1 MRLKRLEI
9 YGFKSFAER
18 TVVVFDE
25 GITGIVGPNGSGK
38 SNLSDAVRWVL
49 GEQSA
54 KALRGGKMEDVI
66 FNGTQKRKRM
76 GYCEVSLVFDNEDH
90 ALSVDYTEVMIT
102 RRVYRSGEGE
112 YYINKS
118 ACRLKDIVELFRDTG
133 VGKEG
138 YSIIGQGRID
148 EILSQKSE
156 DRRGIFEEAA
166 GIVKYRTRKEESEK
180 RLANMRD
187 NLSRVEDIIA
197 SPTSAIWLM
206 PGLFIGFILIMAIKL
221 RKSPFDLSTS
231 HHAHQE
237 MVKGITTE
245 MSGPTLAVME
255 IGEYYEK
262 MLLLGIVAIFFIN
275 ASPLSWPIA
284 IALTLFVYFI
294 EILIDNVCARL
305 NWKQVL
311 DVCWLITLLAGGIN
325 ILILMSIR

>member
-9 YGFKSFAER
+9 YGFKSFADR

-76 GYCEVSLVFDNEDH
+76 GYCEVSLVFENEDH

-156 DRRGIFEEAA
+156 DRRGVFEEAA

-180 RLANMRD
+180 RLSNMRD
-187 NLSRVEDIIA
+187 NLSRVEVFRDDG
-197 SPTSAIWLM
+197 SAEQIFHDAAVLLVKLDQLAGHAHAARHGQHL
-206 PGLFIGFILIMAIKL
+206 PLLRAERPAADGRHRQEGRAPQLVLAQIRDHVSGDVFVRRDDVLQRAAEHGFHRAFKLFG
-221 RKSPFDLSTS
+221 
-231 HHAHQE
+231 HAHQRRD
-237 MVKGITTE
+237 
-245 MSGPTLAVME
+245 
-255 IGEYYEK
+255 
-262 MLLLGIVAIFFIN
+262 N
-275 ASPLSWPIA
+275 AA
-284 IALTLFVYFI
+284 HALI
-294 EILIDNVCARL
+294 SSR
-305 NWKQVL
+305 
-311 DVCWLITLLAGGIN
+311 
-325 ILILMSIR
+325 M